1 MQISKLCKIVKYLT
15 PVSDRVHRHS
25 KILSILLVTIIWSLL
40 ILRLVR
46 DWQSL
51 PPGFFSNMNYV
62 LLLASLGALILA
74 LLLVSLRWGLTLRA
88 IHVSIDWW
96 RSVQIWFLSQ
106 LGRYLPGGIWS
117 YVGRFYLGRS
127 EMSQESVVVSMA
139 LETGLRVVSEI
150 LVFLISLPFWGNVSF
165 VNTRMII
172 VLVGGVGLGLLLL
185 HPMTFECISKIY
197 LLQQWLDVKPLN
209 LSQLRYRHILSLLC
223 YYILMV
229 LVVGGAFF
237 LLVGALYPLPI
248 YQFPALTGSL
258 AASMVLGFLIPLTP
272 NGWGIR
278 EGVLAF
284 LLSHMMPFSVAV
296 VVSITTRVWLMLGEG
311 ILVLIILSLQRVFR
325 GDNPKELLT

>member
-1 MQISKLCKIVKYLT
+1 
-15 PVSDRVHRHS
+15 
-25 KILSILLVTIIWSLL
+25 
-40 ILRLVR
+40 
-46 DWQSL
+46 
-51 PPGFFSNMNYV
+51 MNYV